1 MKSEFL
7 VERDGRKLVLYGGL
21 LDLAHERGLKEITTT
36 LVQVPSELNG
46 MTAIVHATVVMA
58 QGTFTGLGDASP
70 TNVGPAMVPHLI
82 RLSETRAKARALR
95 DAVNVGVAAV
105 EELGPEPD
113 GADEPTVPP
122 RLGAPPYEP
131 AARAPTTTARVT
143 GVLEPDGRATEPQYR
158 LLRELAGR
166 LSGREVPAGL
176 SRGQASE
183 LIDRWK
189 AEAPRS

>member
-7 VERDGRKLVLYGGL
+7 VERDGRRLVLYGGL
-21 LDLAHERGLKEITTT
+21 LDLAHERGLKEITTA

-46 MTAIVHATVVMA
+46 MTAIVHATVVTV
-58 QGTFTGLGDASP
+58 QGTFTGLGDANP
-70 TNVGPAMVPHLI
+70 DNVGPGMVPHLI

-95 DAVNVGVAAV
+95 DAVNIGVAAV
-105 EELGPEPD
+105 EELGSD
-113 GADEPTVPP
+113 GADEPAGPLRP
-122 RLGAPPYEP
+122 AAPPLEP
-131 AARAPTTTARVT
+131 AARVPAPTARVT
-143 GVLEPDGRATEPQYR
+143 GVPESDGRATEPQFR

-166 LSGREVPAGL
+166 LGGREVPAGL

-189 AEAPRS
+189 AEAPRP